1 MDPELKKAL
10 DGLGLT
16 QAQAIEGQQ
25 KALAEFRAAVDADGV
40 KRDAV
45 HDEKIAKLQTELDKF
60 EPVNAALTAIDA
72 ANKAAADERK
82 TQQDQLD
89 RIETRV
95 NRPGLSVDE
104 ANAKATERKAAMLEF
119 CRVGT
124 ERMKPER
131 KNVLTVSDDTGG
143 GYLAPQEYVKDIIKA
158 VIEFSPMRPLVRLMT
173 TSAKSVQLPR
183 RTGVFTAVWTG
194 EVATRTETTGL
205 AYGLEDCSV
214 QEMTAEVYVSM
225 ANLEDS
231 AFNLENEFNM
241 EFAEQFGVAEGLAII
256 SGNGVK
262 QPEGILTASGTVS
275 INSGAA
281 TDVTADGIIDLKH
294 AIKTAYAK
302 NASFILNRKTLRS
315 IRKLKSG
322 DGQYLWAPGLAVGRP
337 NSIDGDPYTEC
348 PDMPNP
354 AASAK
359 FMAFGDWARAYT
371 LVDRLSI
378 SIVRDPYTR
387 ASSGQIKFVA
397 RRRVGG
403 QVVLAESIAVMS
415 GSASANA

>member
-10 DGLGLT
+10 DALGLT

-25 KALAEFRAAVDADGV
+25 KALDEFRAAVDADTT

-45 HDEKIAKLQTELDKF
+45 HDGKIEKLQAALDKF
-60 EPVNAALTAIDA
+60 EPVNAALTAIEA
-72 ANKAAADERK
+72 RNKAEDEAGKAR
-82 TQQDQLD
+82 QEQLD
-89 RIETRV
+89 RIETKV
-95 NRPGLSVDE
+95 NRPGHSVDAE
-104 ANAKATERKAAMLEF
+104 QAKADERKAAMLEF

-143 GYLAPQEYVKDIIKA
+143 GYLAPAEYVKEIIKA
-158 VIEFSPMRPLVRLMT
+158 VVEFSPMRPLVRIMT
-173 TSAKSVQLPR
+173 TSSKSVQLPR
-183 RTGVFTAVWTG
+183 RTGMFTAVWTG
-194 EVATRTETTGL
+194 EIATRSETTGL
-205 AYGLEDCSV
+205 AYGLEDCPV

-241 EFAEQFGVAEGLAII
+241 EFAEQFGVAEGLAIV

-262 QPEGILTASGTVS
+262 QPEGILTASGTNA

-281 TDVTADGIIDLKH
+281 TTVTGDGVIDLKYSL
-294 AIKTAYAK
+294 KTAYAK
-302 NASFILNRKTLRS
+302 NASFILNRKTLRAL
-315 IRKLKSG
+315 RKLK
-322 DGQYLWAPGLAVGRP
+322 DGEGNYLWMPGLAVGRP

-348 PDMPNP
+348 PDMPDP

-359 FMAFGDWARAYT
+359 FMAYGDWKRAYT
-371 LVDRLSI
+371 LVDRLAI

-387 ASSGQIKFVA
+387 ASVGQIKFVA

-403 QVVLAESIAVMS
+403 QVVLAEAISVMS
-415 GSASANA
+415 GSASAN